1 MKASNFL
8 FLPTIVGSGLVLAEA
23 PPAPV
28 ILNNVP
34 GACALAR
41 IIPDDATGATLD
53 VAVAVA
59 TALNGK
65 GVNVTINMNG
75 GPGQN
80 SGPYSMFPNLFL
92 SVLSHQQCTTSTKSR
107 SRRMET
113 ALLPEV
119 IWILPRVASLRRAT
133 SETPPSARSAICPAS
148 SALARHSPAATRR

>member
-8 FLPTIVGSGLVLAEA
+8 FLPAIVGSGLVLAEA

-92 SVLSHQQCTTSTKSR
+92 SVL
-107 SRRMET
+107 
-113 ALLPEV
+113 
-119 IWILPRVASLRRAT
+119 
-133 SETPPSARSAICPAS
+133 
-148 SALARHSPAATRR
+148 